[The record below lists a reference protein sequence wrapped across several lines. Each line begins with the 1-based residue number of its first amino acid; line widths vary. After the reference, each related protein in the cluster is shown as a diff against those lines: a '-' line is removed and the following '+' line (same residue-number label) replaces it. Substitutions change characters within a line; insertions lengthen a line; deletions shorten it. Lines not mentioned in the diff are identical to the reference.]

1 LKPASEIGAMFGEKP
16 RSGGQVFVKICG
28 ITNESDARA
37 AIDAGADALGFNL
50 VRRSKRYIEIDKSVD
65 WIATLPA
72 EVGKVAVMADPNWED
87 TLRVSRLPFV
97 TALQLHGS
105 ESSEFCRRLADVG
118 VKFAKAVPVANS
130 TSLKEV
136 LDFGTD
142 TLVLDTASSG
152 DFGGTGKPF
161 PWKYA
166 GRFVRENPRF
176 SVILAGGL
184 NPENVKEA
192 VRAVC
197 PRGVD
202 VTSGVE
208 AAPGRKDYRLMKA
221 FVAAAGWVAR

>member
-1 LKPASEIGAMFGEKP
+1 LNPASEAGAMFDGKP

-28 ITNESDARA
+28 ITNEADALA

-50 VRRSKRYIEIDKSVD
+50 VRRSKRYIDIDKGGD

-72 EVGKVAVMADPNWED
+72 EVGKVAIMADPNWED

-97 TALQLHGS
+97 TSLQLHGS

-118 VKFAKAVPVANS
+118 VRFAKALAVANS

-152 DFGGTGKPF
+152 DFGGTGKSF

-166 GRFVRENPRF
+166 EGFVCENPRF

-208 AAPGRKDYRLMKA
+208 AAPGRKDHRRMKA
-221 FVAAAGWVAR
+221 FVAAAGGAAR